1 MKRVLVT
8 GGAGYI
14 GSHTCVELLNA
25 GHEVTVYD
33 NFSNSHPSVLDRI
46 SQITNKSFVAIK
58 GDIRDQELLEQ
69 VIKQNSCEVVIHFAG
84 LKAVNESVQ
93 NPIGYYDNNVI
104 GTLSL
109 LKVMSKSGLNTI
121 VFSSSA
127 TVYGEPQ
134 YLPLDEKH
142 PLSATNPYGSSKL
155 FIEEILRDCHK
166 AENAWKIMVL
176 RYFNPVGAH
185 ESGLLG
191 ESPNGTPNN
200 LMPYIAQVAVGKL
213 EKLHIYGN
221 DYPTQD
227 GTGIRDY
234 IHVMDLARGHLKA
247 IEKLDSPQYS
257 EVNLG
262 TGKGYS
268 VLEIVKT
275 FEEVSGKSIP
285 YTFEPRR
292 TGDVASC
299 FANPS
304 KARTFLDWE
313 AQYSLTKMC
322 SDHWLWQSQNPSGY
336 L

>member
-1 MKRVLVT
+1 MKRILVT

-25 GHEVTVYD
+25 GHEVIIYD
-33 NFSNSHPSVLDRI
+33 NFSNSHPTVLDRI

-58 GDIRDQELLEQ
+58 GDIRDQKLLEQ

-84 LKAVNESVQ
+84 LKAVNESVE
-93 NPIGYYDNNVI
+93 NPILYFDNNI
-104 GTLSL
+104 NGTLSL
-109 LKVMSKSGLNTI
+109 LKAMSKTGLNTI

-142 PLSATNPYGSSKL
+142 PLSATNPYGRSKL

-166 AENAWKIMVL
+166 ADTAWKIMVL

-200 LMPYIAQVAVGKL
+200 LMPYIAQVAVGRLKNL
-213 EKLHIYGN
+213 NIFGS
-221 DYPTQD
+221 DYPTPD

-234 IHVMDLARGHLKA
+234 IHVVDLANGHLKA
-247 IEKLDSPQYS
+247 LEALNTPQYN
-257 EVNLG
+257 EINLG
-262 TGKGYS
+262 TGQGYS
-268 VLEIVKT
+268 VLEMVKT
-275 FEEVSGKSIP
+275 FEKVSGKAIP
-285 YTFEPRR
+285 YTISPRR
-292 TGDVASC
+292 AGDVASC
-299 FANPS
+299 YANPA
-304 KARTFLDWE
+304 KAKLVLNWE
-313 AQYSLTKMC
+313 AKFSMAKMC
-322 SDHWLWQSQNPSGY
+322 HDHWQWQSQNPSGY